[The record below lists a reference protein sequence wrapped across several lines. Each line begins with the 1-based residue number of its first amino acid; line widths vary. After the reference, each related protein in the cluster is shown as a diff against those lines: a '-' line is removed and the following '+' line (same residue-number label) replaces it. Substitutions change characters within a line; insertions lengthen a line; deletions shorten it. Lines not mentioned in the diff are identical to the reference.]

1 MDPSGK
7 IGLDETLNLK
17 FDLKL
22 SPRLTDKAMMNSGI
36 AKYIKNEEGWGM
48 IPLKVSGTFE
58 APSYT
63 VDIAK
68 AGKRVIKKEA
78 DKLIDKLF
86 DKEDSEKKQELEPV
100 KDLLKG
106 IFQ

>member
-7 IGLDETLNLK
+7 IGLDETLDLD

-22 SPRLTDKAMMNSGI
+22 SPHLTDKAMRNSSI
-36 AKYIKNEEGWGM
+36 AQYIKNEEGWGM
-48 IPLKVSGTFE
+48 IPLKVSGTF
-58 APSYT
+58 ANPSYT

-68 AGKRVIKKEA
+68 AGKRVIKKKA
-78 DKLIDKLF
+78 DKFIDKLF
-86 DKEDSEKKQELEPV
+86 DKKEEEKKQELEPV

-106 IFQ
+106 IFK